1 MIVDAELPQGPLD
14 DAELR
19 MLELELRTGGSIN
32 IRQSLRAVLELQAT
46 RAGTTRVQELEETV
60 AGLEDQI
67 DDLKQA
73 LRDAE
78 GESEDFRRSVGS
90 NGL

>member
-1 MIVDAELPQGPLD
+1 
-14 DAELR
+14 
-19 MLELELRTGGSIN
+19 
-32 IRQSLRAVLELQAT
+32 LQAT

>member
-1 MIVDAELPQGPLD
+1 MIADAELPQGPLD
-14 DAELR
+14 DNELR
-19 MLELELRTGGSIN
+19 FLELELRTGGSIN
-32 IRQSLRAVLELQAT
+32 IRQLLRAVLELQAT

>member
-32 IRQSLRAVLELQAT
+32 IRQLLRAVLELQAT